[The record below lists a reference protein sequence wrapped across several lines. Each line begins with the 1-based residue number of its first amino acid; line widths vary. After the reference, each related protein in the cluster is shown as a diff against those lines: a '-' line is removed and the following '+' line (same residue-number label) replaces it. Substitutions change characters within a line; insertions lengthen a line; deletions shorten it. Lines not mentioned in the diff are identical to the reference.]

1 MFFLCVFLLLSSSLC
16 ICIAILSTKYRYR
29 SYPLK
34 PVLIIDCRRAR
45 ADATHLAQ
53 GNNPAKSGEAKIRCE
68 DH

>member
-1 MFFLCVFLLLSSSLC
+1 M
-16 ICIAILSTKYRYR
+16 
-29 SYPLK
+29 K